1 MTICTGHK
9 RLSRLYYQHRLPPD
23 TYKWSLLRGGLLS
36 RWTFEYMNDDVLLL
50 NLPQCQPKIGFKGG
64 LSFKTNILQIHLY
77 LKYSHTVLM
86 N

>member
-1 MTICTGHK
+1 MYRTQTFKQTI
-9 RLSRLYYQHRLPPD
+9 LSTQTTSRHIQVVFVERCM
-23 TYKWSLLRGGLLS
+23 LS

-50 NLPQCQPKIGFKGG
+50 NLPQCQPKSGFKGG